1 MNERKIRLAIVGT
14 GFGKSVQIPGF
25 RACPNAEVYAICA
38 STLEKAKAVQQE
50 FGIPHAFANYKAMLR
65 LQELD
70 LVSITT
76 PPHLHFPM
84 TIAALRAGKHV
95 LCEKPM
101 AMNLH
106 EARQM
111 WRRAKHSN
119 LVCLIDH
126 ELRFNPA
133 RRHIKQLISE
143 GFIGRLRHVQI
154 SLTLSYRSTSEM
166 RSWDWW
172 SDKKRGGGIL
182 GAVGSHQID
191 LLRWWFGEIIE
202 ARGHLETF
210 IKTRPMPESLEPRRV
225 TTDDFCCFWLK
236 FANGGLGSVQL
247 SLVAR
252 HASQARLE
260 IYGDQ
265 GSIVLSDE
273 KLFAGHHKET
283 LAEVTDLEPLPV
295 VPGMPEGVFPRS
307 FALLSQYV
315 IEYLSQGKRP
325 AIGATFY
332 DGMRCQA
339 VMDAVRKSDRSGR
352 WVKIK

>member
-1 MNERKIRLAIVGT
+1 MSERKIRVAIVGT
-14 GFGKSVQIPGF
+14 GFGKTVQIPGF

-50 FGIPHAFANYKAMLR
+50 FGIPHVFANYKAMLK
-65 LQELD
+65 LKELD
-70 LVSITT
+70 LVSIVT
-76 PPHLHFPM
+76 PPHLHFPI
-84 TIAALRAGKHV
+84 TIEALRTGKHV

-111 WRRAKHSN
+111 WRRARRTH
-119 LVCLIDH
+119 LVYMIDH

-133 RRHIKQLISE
+133 RRHIKTLIDE
-143 GFIGRLRHVQI
+143 GFIGRLRHVQVTL
-154 SLTLSYRSTSEM
+154 SLSYRSTAEM
-166 RSWDWW
+166 RPWDWW
-172 SDKKRGGGIL
+172 ADKKRGGGIL

-191 LLRWWFGEIIE
+191 LLRWWFGEITE

-210 IKTRPMPESLEPRRV
+210 IKTRPMPESLEPRKV
-225 TTDDFCCFWLK
+225 TADDFCCFWVK

-247 SLVAR
+247 SSVAR
-252 HASQARLE
+252 HASQARIE

-265 GSIVLSDE
+265 GSMILSDE
-273 KLFAGHHKET
+273 KLFVGGHKGA
-283 LAEVTDLEPLPV
+283 LVEVTDLEPLPV

-307 FALLSQYV
+307 FALLSQYM
-315 IEYLSQGKRP
+315 IEYMCQGKWP

-339 VMDAVRKSDRSGR
+339 VMDAIRRSSKSGR
-352 WVKIK
+352 WVKVR